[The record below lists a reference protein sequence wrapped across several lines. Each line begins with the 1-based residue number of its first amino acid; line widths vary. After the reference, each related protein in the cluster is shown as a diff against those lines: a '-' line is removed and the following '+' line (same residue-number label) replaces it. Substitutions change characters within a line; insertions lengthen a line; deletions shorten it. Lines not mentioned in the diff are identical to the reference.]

1 MYDGKITIWGDS
13 IFKGVIFDEARGRY
27 AILRDNFVTALSR
40 VLGISVDNRARMG
53 LTSAGG
59 EAEMTPDAFSPGA
72 LAVIEFGGNDC
83 DLDWQAV
90 AAAPEAAH
98 EAKVPLDEF
107 RARLTAL
114 AQRARAG
121 GMRPV
126 LVTPPPLCAQRYFDW
141 VTRGLDA
148 QAVLRYLGDVDHI
161 YRWQERYADAVYAV
175 AARTGS
181 ALFDL
186 RDAFLQAGDLPSL
199 MCADGIHPNA
209 RGHALMA
216 SAARARLATI

>member
-1 MYDGKITIWGDS
+1 MYDGTITIWGDS

-27 AILRDNFVTALSR
+27 AILRDNVVAALSKA
-40 VLGISVDNRARMG
+40 LGIAVDNRARMG

-59 EAEMTPDAFSPGA
+59 EQEMTPDALRPGG

-83 DLDWQAV
+83 DLNWKAV
-90 AAAPEAAH
+90 AAAPEQAHAAN
-98 EAKVPLDEF
+98 VPLDEF
-107 RARLTAL
+107 KARLTAL
-114 AQRARAG
+114 TDRARAG

-148 QAVLRYLGDVDHI
+148 GAVLRYLGDVDYI
-161 YRWQERYADAVYAV
+161 YRWQETYADAVRAV
-175 AARTGS
+175 SERTAS
-181 ALFDL
+181 LLFDL
-186 RDAFLQAGDLPSL
+186 RSAFLQAGGLPSL

-209 RGHALMA
+209 KGHALMMN
-216 SAARARLATI
+216 AAKAQLARI

>member
-13 IFKGVIFDEARGRY
+13 IFKGVIFDETRGRY
-27 AILRDNFVTALSR
+27 AILRDNFVTALSK
-40 VLGISVDNRARMG
+40 VLGIAVDNRARMG

-59 EAEMTPDAFSPGA
+59 EQEMTPDALCPGA

-83 DLDWQAV
+83 DLDWKAV
-90 AAAPEAAH
+90 AEAPEQEH
-98 EAKVPLDEF
+98 PAKVPLVEF
-107 RARLTAL
+107 KERLAAL
-114 AQRARAG
+114 ADRARAG

-148 QAVLRYLGDVDHI
+148 GAVLRYLGDVDRI
-161 YRWQERYADAVYAV
+161 YRWQAQYADAVRAV
-175 AARTGS
+175 AERTGS
-181 ALFDL
+181 FLFDL
-186 RDAFLQAGDLPSL
+186 RGAFLQAGDLPSL

-209 RGHALMA
+209 KGHALMMN
-216 SAARARLATI
+216 AAKAQLAAI